1 MRRFP
6 VMPAVVAALVPAL
19 IWAAPA
25 VAGPR
30 VIDLPAGRLGD
41 AVLTLARQ
49 SGSSIVVADPR
60 LWGRPVPAIRG
71 PMTARQALDRLA
83 KATDADVVQ
92 VGSVGWRIVARRPVR
107 PVRQIA
113 RASGTRLTPPPGVAP
128 PIAEPPDIV
137 VTGSK
142 RDVRLRDFAGQ
153 VALLD
158 GVDLA
163 LGGAGG
169 TEAILARL
177 ASVSST
183 HLGAGRNK
191 LFIRG
196 IADSSFTGPT
206 QTTVGQYLGDL
217 RLSYNA
223 PDPDLRLY
231 DIASVE
237 VLEGPQGTLYGA
249 GSLGGIIRTVPNVP
263 DLNAVSASITGG
275 ASATWHGDPGADLG
289 ATLNVPLAGDRVAL
303 RVVGYGVSEGG
314 YIDNP
319 VRGRADVNRT
329 RIGGGR
335 ATLRVDAGNGWTI
348 DLGGVGQWTDGAD
361 SQYADRVAAV
371 SGSGGL
377 TRSSAIVQGFTADY
391 EMGQVVVAG
400 TIGGV
405 KIRSSTGIVAQTLA
419 ERYDATI
426 PAGSSPLFGGDA
438 AVGGPV
444 TGAPGDPRVFVQ
456 RNATRMIANETRV
469 WQPMRGGFGWV
480 VGGSFTHNR
489 TRLSRSLGPVDAP
502 APVTGVTNRI
512 DEATLYGEAS
522 VQLLRGLTLSGG
534 ARATR
539 ASLAGTGEDVAPAR
553 VAAVA
558 LARAQVTADRI
569 ETSVLP
575 SASIIAAVLPK
586 LSLYARYQQGFRPG
600 GLAIE
605 SDFVRRFHNDRVR
618 TLESGLRYGLAGV
631 DRAYLSA
638 SVSHT
643 IWQDIQADFIDATG
657 LPSTANI
664 GDGRIWTFSA
674 NAGWRV
680 LDGLTIDAGL
690 TYNDSRVTE
699 PSEALFVALARMS
712 QVPNIA
718 RYAGRVGADYR
729 RTITGDLD
737 LRVYGWARYVGRS
750 RLGVGPVLG
759 EEQGDYLDTALTMRI
774 GRPALGMT
782 VGVTNL
788 TDSVGNRFAL
798 GTPFQV
804 GSGQITPQRPR
815 TLRIGL
821 DATF

>member
-1 MRRFP
+1 MRGCLVF
-6 VMPAVVAALVPAL
+6 AALAV
-19 IWAAPA
+19 AAPA
-25 VAGPR
+25 QAGQGA
-30 VIDLPAGRLGD
+30 VDLPAGRLGD
-41 AVLTLARQ
+41 AVLALGRQ
-49 SGSSIVVADPR
+49 SGTSIVVGDPA
-60 LWGRPVPAIRG
+60 LWARRVPAVRG
-71 PMTARQALDRLA
+71 RMSAREALDRLA
-83 KATDADVVQ
+83 TAAHADVVAA
-92 VGSVGWRIVARRPVR
+92 GAVGWRLT
-107 PVRQIA
+107 A
-113 RASGTRLTPPPGVAP
+113 RAPRAIPVKRSKVVPITAP
-128 PIAEPPDIV
+128 PAVQGADIV

-206 QTTVGQYLGDL
+206 QTTVGQYFGDL

-249 GSLGGIIRTVPNVP
+249 GSLGGIIRTVPNAP
-263 DLNAVSASITGG
+263 ELGAVSASIAGG
-275 ASATWHGDPGADLG
+275 LSATWHGDPGADLG
-289 ATLNVPLAGDRVAL
+289 ATLNVPLGERVAL

-319 VRGRADVNRT
+319 VLDRRDVNRT

-335 ATLRVDAGNGWTI
+335 AALRLDAGNGWTI
-348 DLGGVGQWTDGAD
+348 DLGGIGQWTKGDD
-361 SQYADRVAAV
+361 SQYADRDAPP
-371 SGSGGL
+371 L
-377 TRSSAIVQGFTADY
+377 TRSSAIVQGFSADY
-391 EMGQVVVAG
+391 AMGQVVVSG
-400 TIGGV
+400 EIGGLKV
-405 KIRSSTGIVAQTLA
+405 KSSTGIVSQTLT
-419 ERYDATI
+419 ERYDATL
-426 PAGSSPLFGGDA
+426 PAADPTLPSSNWPAFGSPLTTAAGS
-438 AVGGPV
+438 
-444 TGAPGDPRVFVQ
+444 PRVFAQ
-456 RNATRMIANETRV
+456 RNATSLIANETRV
-469 WQPMRGGFGWV
+469 WRPMRNGFGWV

-502 APVTGVTNRI
+502 APVTGVTNSI

-522 VQLLRGLTLSGG
+522 VQLVRGLTATAG
-534 ARATR
+534 ARVTR
-539 ASLAGTGEDVAPAR
+539 ASLAGTGEDIAPAR
-553 VAAVA
+553 LETVA
-558 LARAQVTADRI
+558 LARARVTADRI

-575 SASIIAAVLPK
+575 SASLVAAVLPK
-586 LSLYARYQQGFRPG
+586 VSLYGRYQQGFRPG

-605 SDFVRRFHNDRVR
+605 SDFVRRFENDRVR
-618 TLESGLRYGLAGV
+618 TLESGVRYGLAGV
-631 DRAYLSA
+631 DRAYVSA

-674 NAGWRV
+674 AGGWKPV
-680 LDGLTIDAGL
+680 AGLTLDAGF

-699 PSEALFVALARMS
+699 PSAALFVALARMS

-718 RYAGRVGADYR
+718 RYAGRLGAEYR
-729 RTITGDLD
+729 RDVGRDLE

-759 EEQGDYLDTALTMRI
+759 EEQGDYLDTALTARV
-774 GRPALGMT
+774 GRPALGVT
-782 VGVTNL
+782 LGVSYL

-821 DATF
+821 DAAF

>member
-1 MRRFP
+1 MRGCL
-6 VMPAVVAALVPAL
+6 VVAALAV
-19 IWAAPA
+19 AAPA
-25 VAGPR
+25 QAGQGA
-30 VIDLPAGRLGD
+30 VDLPAGRLGD
-41 AVLTLARQ
+41 AVLALGRQ
-49 SGSSIVVADPR
+49 SGTSIVVDDRR
-60 LWGRPVPAIRG
+60 LWAWRVPAVRG
-71 PMTARQALDRLA
+71 RMSAREALDRLA
-83 KATDADVVQ
+83 TAANADVVAA
-92 VGSVGWRIVARRPVR
+92 GAVGWRLTARTPRVVRVKRPKVV
-107 PVRQIA
+107 PIA
-113 RASGTRLTPPPGVAP
+113 AP
-128 PIAEPPDIV
+128 PAVQGADIV

-206 QTTVGQYLGDL
+206 QTTVGQYFGDL

-249 GSLGGIIRTVPNVP
+249 GSLGGIIRTVPNAP
-263 DLNAVSASITGG
+263 ELGAVSASIAGG
-275 ASATWHGDPGADLG
+275 LSATWHGDPGADLG
-289 ATLNVPLAGDRVAL
+289 ATLNVPLGERVAL

-319 VRGRADVNRT
+319 VLDRRDVNRT

-335 ATLRVDAGNGWTI
+335 AALRLDAGNGWTV
-348 DLGGVGQWTDGAD
+348 DLGGIGQWTKGDD
-361 SQYADRVAAV
+361 SQYADRDAPP
-371 SGSGGL
+371 L
-377 TRSSAIVQGFTADY
+377 TRSSAIVQGFSADY
-391 EMGQVVVAG
+391 TMGQVVVSGA
-400 TIGGV
+400 IGGLKV
-405 KIRSSTGIVAQTLA
+405 KSSTGIVSQTLT
-419 ERYDATI
+419 ERYDATLPAADPTLPI
-426 PAGSSPLFGGDA
+426 TNWPAFGSPLTTAAGS
-438 AVGGPV
+438 
-444 TGAPGDPRVFVQ
+444 PRVFAQ
-456 RNATRMIANETRV
+456 RNATDMIANETRV
-469 WQPMRGGFGWV
+469 WRPMRNGFGWV
-480 VGGSFTHNR
+480 IGGSYTHNR
-489 TRLSRSLGPVDAP
+489 TRLSRSLGPVNAP
-502 APVTGVTNRI
+502 APVTGVTNSI
-512 DEATLYGEAS
+512 DEATLYGEGS
-522 VQLLRGLTLSGG
+522 VQLVRGLTATAG
-534 ARATR
+534 ARVTR
-539 ASLAGTGEDVAPAR
+539 ASLAGTGQDIAPAR
-553 VAAVA
+553 LEAVA
-558 LARAQVTADRI
+558 LARARVTADRI

-575 SASIIAAVLPK
+575 SASLIAAVLPK
-586 LSLYARYQQGFRPG
+586 VSLYGRYQQGFRPG

-605 SDFVRRFHNDRVR
+605 SDFVRRFENDRVR
-618 TLESGLRYGLAGV
+618 TLESGMRFGLAGV
-631 DRAYLSA
+631 DRAYLTA

-674 NAGWRV
+674 AGGWKPV
-680 LDGLTIDAGL
+680 TGLTLDAGF

-699 PSEALFVALARMS
+699 PSAALFVALARMS

-718 RYAGRVGADYR
+718 RYAGRLGADYR
-729 RTITGDLD
+729 RDIGRDLE

-759 EEQGDYLDTALTMRI
+759 EEQGDYLDTALTARI
-774 GRPALGMT
+774 GRPSLGVT
-782 VGVTNL
+782 LGVTNL

-815 TLRIGL
+815 TIRIGL
-821 DATF
+821 DAAF

>member
-1 MRRFP
+1 MRGSL
-6 VMPAVVAALVPAL
+6 VVAALAV
-19 IWAAPA
+19 AAPA
-25 VAGPR
+25 QAGQS
-30 VIDLPAGRLGD
+30 VLDLAAGRLGD
-41 AVLTLARQ
+41 AVLALGRQ
-49 SGSSIVVADPR
+49 SGTSIVVGDPG
-60 LWGRPVPAIRG
+60 LWARRVPAVRG
-71 PMTARQALDRLA
+71 RMSAREALERLA
-83 KATDADVVQ
+83 TAANAEVVAA
-92 VGSVGWRIVARRPVR
+92 GPVGWRLVARTPRVAVVRAKRPRVV
-107 PVRQIA
+107 PIA
-113 RASGTRLTPPPGVAP
+113 AP
-128 PIAEPPDIV
+128 PAVQGADIV

-163 LGGAGG
+163 LGGVGG

-206 QTTVGQYLGDL
+206 QTTVGQYFGDL

-249 GSLGGIIRTVPNVP
+249 GSLGGIIRTVPNAP
-263 DLNAVSASITGG
+263 ELGAVSASIAGG
-275 ASATWHGDPGADLG
+275 LSATWHGDPGADLG
-289 ATLNVPLAGDRVAL
+289 ATLNVPLGDRVAL

-319 VRGRADVNRT
+319 VLDRRDVNRT

-335 ATLRVDAGNGWTI
+335 ASLRLDAGNGWSV
-348 DLGGVGQWTDGAD
+348 DLGAIGQWTKGDD
-361 SQYADRVAAV
+361 SQYADRDAPP
-371 SGSGGL
+371 L
-377 TRSSAIVQGFTADY
+377 TRSSAIVQGFSADY
-391 EMGQVVVAG
+391 TMGQVVVSG
-400 TIGGV
+400 TIGGLKV
-405 KIRSSTGIVAQTLA
+405 KSSTGIVRQTLT
-419 ERYDATI
+419 ERYDATL
-426 PAGSSPLFGGDA
+426 PAVDPTLPSTDWLAFGSPLTTAAGS
-438 AVGGPV
+438 
-444 TGAPGDPRVFVQ
+444 PRVFAQ
-456 RNATRMIANETRV
+456 RNATSMIANETRV
-469 WQPMRGGFGWV
+469 WQPMRNGFGWV

-489 TRLSRSLGPVDAP
+489 TKLSRSLGPVDAP
-502 APVTGVTNRI
+502 APVTGVTNSI
-512 DEATLYGEAS
+512 DEATLYGEGS
-522 VQLLRGLTLSGG
+522 VQLLRGLTATAG
-534 ARATR
+534 ARVTR
-539 ASLAGTGEDVAPAR
+539 ASLAGTGQDVAPAR
-553 VAAVA
+553 LETVA
-558 LARAQVTADRI
+558 LARARVTADRI

-575 SASIIAAVLPK
+575 SASLIAAVLPK
-586 LSLYARYQQGFRPG
+586 VALYGRYQQGFRPG

-605 SDFVRRFHNDRVR
+605 SDFVRRFENDRVR
-618 TLESGLRYGLAGV
+618 TLESGVRFGLAGV
-631 DRAYLSA
+631 DRAYLTA

-674 NAGWRV
+674 AGGWKPIA
-680 LDGLTIDAGL
+680 GLTLDAGF

-699 PSEALFVALARMS
+699 PSAALFVALARMS

-718 RYAGRVGADYR
+718 RYAGRLGADYR
-729 RTITGDLD
+729 RDIGRDLE

-759 EEQGDYLDTALTMRI
+759 EEQGDYLDTALTARI
-774 GRPALGMT
+774 GRSTLGVT
-782 VGVTNL
+782 LGVTNL
-788 TDSVGNRFAL
+788 TDSAGNRFAL

-815 TLRIGL
+815 TIRIGL
-821 DATF
+821 DAAF

>member
-1 MRRFP
+1 MRGCLVF
-6 VMPAVVAALVPAL
+6 AALAV
-19 IWAAPA
+19 AAPA
-25 VAGPR
+25 QAGQGA
-30 VIDLPAGRLGD
+30 VDLPAGRLGD
-41 AVLTLARQ
+41 AVLALGRQ
-49 SGSSIVVADPR
+49 SGTSIVVGDPA
-60 LWGRPVPAIRG
+60 LWARRVPAVRG
-71 PMTARQALDRLA
+71 RMSAREALDRLA
-83 KATDADVVQ
+83 TAAHADVVAA
-92 VGSVGWRIVARRPVR
+92 GAVGWRLT
-107 PVRQIA
+107 A
-113 RASGTRLTPPPGVAP
+113 RAPRAIPVKRSKVVPITAP
-128 PIAEPPDIV
+128 PAVQGADIV

-142 RDVRLRDFAGQ
+142 RDVRLRDFAEQ

-206 QTTVGQYLGDL
+206 QTTVGQYFGDL

-249 GSLGGIIRTVPNVP
+249 GSLGGIIRTVPNAP
-263 DLNAVSASITGG
+263 ELGAVSASIAGG
-275 ASATWHGDPGADLG
+275 LSATWHGDPGADLG
-289 ATLNVPLAGDRVAL
+289 ATLNVPLGERVAL

-319 VRGRADVNRT
+319 VLDRRDVNRT

-335 ATLRVDAGNGWTI
+335 AALRLDAGNGWTI
-348 DLGGVGQWTDGAD
+348 DLGGIGQWTKGDD
-361 SQYADRVAAV
+361 SQYADRDAPP
-371 SGSGGL
+371 L
-377 TRSSAIVQGFTADY
+377 TRSSAIVQGFSADY
-391 EMGQVVVAG
+391 AMGQVVVSG
-400 TIGGV
+400 EIGGLKV
-405 KIRSSTGIVAQTLA
+405 KSSTGIVSQTLT
-419 ERYDATI
+419 ERYDATL
-426 PAGSSPLFGGDA
+426 PAADPTLPSSNWPAFGSPLTTAAGS
-438 AVGGPV
+438 
-444 TGAPGDPRVFVQ
+444 PRVFAQ
-456 RNATRMIANETRV
+456 RNATSLIANETRV
-469 WQPMRGGFGWV
+469 WRPMRNGFGWV

-502 APVTGVTNRI
+502 APVTGVTNSI

-522 VQLLRGLTLSGG
+522 VQLVRGLTATAG
-534 ARATR
+534 ARVTR
-539 ASLAGTGEDVAPAR
+539 ASLAGTGEDIAPAR
-553 VAAVA
+553 LETVA
-558 LARAQVTADRI
+558 LARARVTADRI

-575 SASIIAAVLPK
+575 SASLVAAVLPK
-586 LSLYARYQQGFRPG
+586 VSLYGRYQQGFRPG

-605 SDFVRRFHNDRVR
+605 SDFVRRFENDRVR
-618 TLESGLRYGLAGV
+618 TLESGVRYGLAGV
-631 DRAYLSA
+631 DRAYVSA

-674 NAGWRV
+674 AGGWKPV
-680 LDGLTIDAGL
+680 AGLTLDAGF

-699 PSEALFVALARMS
+699 PSAALFVALARMS

-718 RYAGRVGADYR
+718 RYAGRLGAEYR
-729 RTITGDLD
+729 RDVGRDLE

-759 EEQGDYLDTALTMRI
+759 EEQGDYLDTALTARV
-774 GRPALGMT
+774 GRPALGVT
-782 VGVTNL
+782 LGVTNL

-821 DATF
+821 DAAF

>member
-1 MRRFP
+1 MRGCL
-6 VMPAVVAALVPAL
+6 VVAALAV
-19 IWAAPA
+19 AAPA
-25 VAGPR
+25 QAGPLTTR
-30 VIDLPAGRLGD
+30 APAVDLPAGRLGD
-41 AVLTLARQ
+41 AVLALGRQ
-49 SGSSIVVADPR
+49 SGTSIVVSDPG
-60 LWGRPVPAIRG
+60 LWARRVPAVRG
-71 PMTARQALDRLA
+71 RMTARAALDRLA
-83 KATDADVVQ
+83 SAVDADVVAAEP
-92 VGSVGWRIVARRPVR
+92 VGWRLV
-107 PVRQIA
+107 A
-113 RASGTRLTPPPGVAP
+113 RASRVVAVRVKRPKVAP
-128 PIAEPPDIV
+128 VAAPVAEGADIV

-206 QTTVGQYLGDL
+206 QTTVGQYFGDL

-249 GSLGGIIRTVPNVP
+249 GSLGGIIRTVPNAP
-263 DLNAVSASITGG
+263 ELGAVSASIAGG
-275 ASATWHGDPGADLG
+275 LSATWHGDPGADLG
-289 ATLNVPLAGDRVAL
+289 ATLNVPLGERVAL

-319 VRGRADVNRT
+319 VLDRRDVNRT

-335 ATLRVDAGNGWTI
+335 AMLRLDAGSGWTV
-348 DLGGVGQWTDGAD
+348 DLGGIGQWTKGDD
-361 SQYADRVAAV
+361 SQYADRDAPA
-371 SGSGGL
+371 L
-377 TRSSAIVQGFTADY
+377 TRSSAIVQGFSADY
-391 EMGQVVVAG
+391 MMGQVVVSGA
-400 TIGGV
+400 IGGLKV
-405 KIRSSTGIVAQTLA
+405 RSSTGIVRQTLT
-419 ERYDATI
+419 ERYDATL
-426 PAGSSPLFGGDA
+426 PVVDPTLPVTNGPAFGSPLTTAAGS
-438 AVGGPV
+438 
-444 TGAPGDPRVFVQ
+444 PRVFAQ
-456 RNATRMIANETRV
+456 RNATDMIANETRV
-469 WQPMRGGFGWV
+469 WRPMRNGFGWV

-502 APVTGVTNRI
+502 APVTGVTNSI
-512 DEATLYGEAS
+512 DEATLYGEGS
-522 VQLLRGLTLSGG
+522 VQLVRGLTATAG
-534 ARATR
+534 ARVTR
-539 ASLAGTGEDVAPAR
+539 ASLAGTGEDIAPAR
-553 VAAVA
+553 LETVA
-558 LARAQVTADRI
+558 LARARVTADRI

-575 SASIIAAVLPK
+575 SASLIAAVLPK
-586 LSLYARYQQGFRPG
+586 LSLYGRYQQGFRPG

-605 SDFVRRFHNDRVR
+605 SDFVRRFENDRVR
-618 TLESGLRYGLAGV
+618 TLESGVRYGLAGV
-631 DRAYLSA
+631 DSAYLSA

-674 NAGWRV
+674 TGGWKPV
-680 LDGLTIDAGL
+680 AGLTLDAGF

-699 PSEALFVALARMS
+699 PSANLFVALARMS

-718 RYAGRVGADYR
+718 RYAGRLGADYR
-729 RTITGDLD
+729 RDVGRDLE

-759 EEQGDYLDTALTMRI
+759 EEQGDYLDTALTARV
-774 GRPALGMT
+774 GRSSLGVT
-782 VGVTNL
+782 LGVTNL

-815 TLRIGL
+815 TVRIGL
-821 DATF
+821 DAAF

>member
-1 MRRFP
+1 
-6 VMPAVVAALVPAL
+6 VK
-19 IWAAPA
+19 
-25 VAGPR
+25 
-30 VIDLPAGRLGD
+30 
-41 AVLTLARQ
+41 
-49 SGSSIVVADPR
+49 
-60 LWGRPVPAIRG
+60 RP
-71 PMTARQALDRLA
+71 
-83 KATDADVVQ
+83 
-92 VGSVGWRIVARRPVR
+92 IVAPVE
-107 PVRQIA
+107 
-113 RASGTRLTPPPGVAP
+113 GPG
-128 PIAEPPDIV
+128 PDIV

-169 TEAILARL
+169 TEAIIARL

-249 GSLGGIIRTVPNVP
+249 GSLGGIIRTVPNAP
-263 DLNAVSASITGG
+263 EIGAVSASIASGV
-275 ASATWHGDPGADLG
+275 SATWHGDPGADLG
-289 ATLNVPLAGDRVAL
+289 ATLNVPLGDRVAL

-319 VRGRADVNRT
+319 VRDRRDVNRT

-335 ATLRVDAGNGWTI
+335 ATLRLDAGNGWTV
-348 DLGGVGQWTDGAD
+348 DLGGVGQWTKGDD
-361 SQYADRVAAV
+361 SQYADRDLPPLIRA
-371 SGSGGL
+371 
-377 TRSSAIVQGFTADY
+377 SAIVQGFLADY
-391 EMGQVVVAG
+391 TMGQVVVSGA
-400 TIGGV
+400 IGGL
-405 KIRSSTGIVAQTLA
+405 KLRSSTGIVGQTLA
-419 ERYDATI
+419 ERYDATVATVSGTM
-426 PAGSSPLFGGDA
+426 PDANGVVSGGVT
-438 AVGGPV
+438 AVLG
-444 TGAPGDPRVFVQ
+444 TPRVFAQ
-456 RNATRMIANETRV
+456 RNATTMIANETRL
-469 WQPMRGGFGWV
+469 WRPMRDGFGWV

-502 APVTGVTNRI
+502 APVTGVINSI
-512 DEATLYGEAS
+512 DEATLYGEGS
-522 VQLLRGLTLSGG
+522 VEVLSGLTATAG
-534 ARATR
+534 ARVTR

-553 VAAVA
+553 LETVA
-558 LARAQVTADRI
+558 LARARVTADRI

-575 SASIIAAVLPK
+575 SASLIAAVLPR
-586 LSLYARYQQGFRPG
+586 LSLYGRYQQGFRPG

-605 SDFVRRFHNDRVR
+605 SDFVRRFDNDRVR
-618 TLESGLRYGLAGV
+618 TLESGVRFGLAGV
-631 DRAYLSA
+631 DRAYLTA

-643 IWQDIQADFIDATG
+643 IWQDIQADFIDASG

-674 NAGWRV
+674 AGGWKP
-680 LDGLTIDAGL
+680 LAGLTLDAGF

-699 PSEALFVALARMS
+699 PNTALYMALARMS

-718 RYAGRVGADYR
+718 RYAGRLGADYR
-729 RTITGDLD
+729 RDLAGDLE

-759 EEQGDYLDTALTMRI
+759 EEQGDYLDTALTARV
-774 GRPALGMT
+774 GRPSLGVT
-782 VGVTNL
+782 LGVTNL

-798 GTPFQV
+798 GTPFQI

-815 TLRIGL
+815 TIRIGL
-821 DATF
+821 DAAF

>member
-1 MRRFP
+1 MRGCL
-6 VMPAVVAALVPAL
+6 VVAALAV
-19 IWAAPA
+19 AAPA
-25 VAGPR
+25 QAGQGG
-30 VIDLPAGRLGD
+30 VDLPAGRLGD
-41 AVLTLARQ
+41 AVLTLGRQ
-49 SGSSIVVADPR
+49 SGTSIVVGDPA
-60 LWGRPVPAIRG
+60 LWARRVPAVRG
-71 PMTARQALDRLA
+71 RMSAREALDRLA
-83 KATDADVVQ
+83 SAVNADVVAA
-92 VGSVGWRIVARRPVR
+92 GPVGWRLVTRAPRVVSVRAKRPKVIPVAAPV
-107 PVRQIA
+107 
-113 RASGTRLTPPPGVAP
+113 
-128 PIAEPPDIV
+128 AEGADII

-169 TEAILARL
+169 TEAMLARL

-206 QTTVGQYLGDL
+206 QTTVGQYFGDL

-249 GSLGGIIRTVPNVP
+249 GSLGGIIRTVPNAP
-263 DLNAVSASITGG
+263 ELGAVSASIAGG
-275 ASATWHGDPGADLG
+275 LSATWHGDPGADLG
-289 ATLNVPLAGDRVAL
+289 ATLNVPLGERAAL

-319 VRGRADVNRT
+319 VLDRRDVNRT

-335 ATLRVDAGNGWTI
+335 AMLRLDAGNGWTV
-348 DLGGVGQWTDGAD
+348 DLGGIGQWTKGDD
-361 SQYADRVAAV
+361 SQYADRDAPA
-371 SGSGGL
+371 L
-377 TRSSAIVQGFTADY
+377 TRSSAIVQGFSADY
-391 EMGQVVVAG
+391 AMGQVVVSGA
-400 TIGGV
+400 IGGLKV
-405 KIRSSTGIVAQTLA
+405 RSSTGIVRQTLT
-419 ERYDATI
+419 ERYDATL
-426 PAGSSPLFGGDA
+426 PVVDPTLPVTNGPAFGSPLTTAAGS
-438 AVGGPV
+438 
-444 TGAPGDPRVFVQ
+444 PRVFAQ
-456 RNATRMIANETRV
+456 RNATDMIANETRV
-469 WQPMRGGFGWV
+469 WRPMRNGFGWV

-502 APVTGVTNRI
+502 APVTGVTNSI
-512 DEATLYGEAS
+512 DEATLYGEGS
-522 VQLLRGLTLSGG
+522 MQLVRGLTATAG
-534 ARATR
+534 ARVTR
-539 ASLAGTGEDVAPAR
+539 ASLAGTGEDIAPAR
-553 VAAVA
+553 LETVA
-558 LARAQVTADRI
+558 LARARVTADRI

-575 SASIIAAVLPK
+575 SASLIAAVLPK
-586 LSLYARYQQGFRPG
+586 LSLYGRYQQGFRPG

-605 SDFVRRFHNDRVR
+605 SDFVRRFENDRVR
-618 TLESGLRYGLAGV
+618 TLESGVRYGLAGV
-631 DRAYLSA
+631 DSAYLSA

-674 NAGWRV
+674 TGGWKPV
-680 LDGLTIDAGL
+680 AGLTLDAGF

-699 PSEALFVALARMS
+699 PSANLFVALARMS

-718 RYAGRVGADYR
+718 RYAGRLGADYR
-729 RTITGDLD
+729 HDVGRDLE

-759 EEQGDYLDTALTMRI
+759 EEQGDYLDTALTARV
-774 GRPALGMT
+774 GRSSLGLT
-782 VGVTNL
+782 LGITNL

-815 TLRIGL
+815 TVRIGL
-821 DATF
+821 DAAF

>member
-1 MRRFP
+1 MRGCL
-6 VMPAVVAALVPAL
+6 VVAALFVATPAL
-19 IWAAPA
+19 AGPLTTRAPA
-25 VAGPR
+25 V
-30 VIDLPAGRLGD
+30 DLPAGRLGD
-41 AVLTLARQ
+41 AVLALGRQ
-49 SGSSIVVADPR
+49 SGTSIVIGDSG
-60 LWGRPVPAIRG
+60 LWARRVPAVRG
-71 PMTARQALDRLA
+71 RMTARAALERLA
-83 KATDADVVQ
+83 VATNADVVAA
-92 VGSVGWRIVARRPVR
+92 GAVGWRLVP
-107 PVRQIA
+107 
-113 RASGTRLTPPPGVAP
+113 RAAPPPRVVRVKRPKVVPVASP
-128 PIAEPPDIV
+128 ATEGADII

-142 RDVRLRDFAGQ
+142 RGVRLRDFAGQ

-206 QTTVGQYLGDL
+206 QTTVGQYFGDL

-249 GSLGGIIRTVPNVP
+249 GSLGGIIRTVPNAP
-263 DLNAVSASITGG
+263 ELGAVSASIAGG
-275 ASATWHGDPGADLG
+275 VAATWHGDPGADLG
-289 ATLNVPLAGDRVAL
+289 ATLNVPLGDRTAL
-303 RVVGYGVSEGG
+303 RIVGYGVSEGG

-319 VRGRADVNRT
+319 VRDTRDVNRT

-335 ATLRVDAGNGWTI
+335 ATLRLDAGQGWTI
-348 DLGGVGQWTDGAD
+348 DLGGIGQWTKGDD
-361 SQYADRVAAV
+361 SQYADRDAPA
-371 SGSGGL
+371 L
-377 TRSSAIVQGFTADY
+377 IRSSAIVQGFSADY
-391 EMGQVVVAG
+391 TMGQVVVSGA
-400 TIGGV
+400 IGGLKV
-405 KIRSSTGIVAQTLA
+405 KSSTGIVGQTLA
-419 ERYDATI
+419 ERYDATL
-426 PAGSSPLFGGDA
+426 PEGEA
-438 AVGGPV
+438 
-444 TGAPGDPRVFVQ
+444 RVFAQ
-456 RNATRMIANETRV
+456 RNATTLIANETRL
-469 WQPMRGGFGWV
+469 WRPMQDGFGWV

-512 DEATLYGEAS
+512 DEATLYGEGS
-522 VQLLRGLTLSGG
+522 LQLMPGLTATAG
-534 ARATR
+534 ARVTR
-539 ASLAGTGEDVAPAR
+539 ASLAGTGEDIAPAR
-553 VAAVA
+553 LEAVA
-558 LARAQVTADRI
+558 LARARVTADRI
-569 ETSVLP
+569 ETSLLP
-575 SASIIAAVLPK
+575 SASVIAAVMPK
-586 LSLYARYQQGFRPG
+586 VSLYGRYQQGFRPG

-605 SDFVRRFHNDRVR
+605 SDFVRRFENDRVR
-618 TLESGLRYGLAGV
+618 TLESGVRYGLAGL
-631 DRAYLSA
+631 DSAYLSA

-674 NAGWRV
+674 AGGWKPV
-680 LDGLTIDAGL
+680 AGLTLDAGF

-699 PSEALFVALARMS
+699 PSAALFVALARMS

-718 RYAGRVGADYR
+718 RYAGRLGADYR
-729 RTITGDLD
+729 RDIGRDLD

-759 EEQGDYLDTALTMRI
+759 EEQGDYLDTALTARV
-774 GRPALGMT
+774 GRASLGVT
-782 VGVTNL
+782 LGVTNL

-815 TLRIGL
+815 TVRIGL

>member
-1 MRRFP
+1 MRGCLVF
-6 VMPAVVAALVPAL
+6 AALAV
-19 IWAAPA
+19 AAPA
-25 VAGPR
+25 QAGQGA
-30 VIDLPAGRLGD
+30 VDLPAGRLGD
-41 AVLTLARQ
+41 AVLALGRQ
-49 SGSSIVVADPR
+49 SGTSIVVGDPA
-60 LWGRPVPAIRG
+60 LWARRVPAVRG
-71 PMTARQALDRLA
+71 RMSAREALDRLA
-83 KATDADVVQ
+83 TAAHADVVAA
-92 VGSVGWRIVARRPVR
+92 GAVGWRLT
-107 PVRQIA
+107 A
-113 RASGTRLTPPPGVAP
+113 RAPRAIPVKRSKVVPITAP
-128 PIAEPPDIV
+128 PAVQGADIV

-206 QTTVGQYLGDL
+206 QTTVGQYFGDL

-223 PDPDLRLY
+223 PDPDLRRYAL
-231 DIASVE
+231 ASVE

-249 GSLGGIIRTVPNVP
+249 GSLGGIIRTVPNAP
-263 DLNAVSASITGG
+263 ELGAVSASIAGG
-275 ASATWHGDPGADLG
+275 LSATWHGDPGADLG
-289 ATLNVPLAGDRVAL
+289 ATLNVPLGERVAL

-319 VRGRADVNRT
+319 VLDRRDVNRT

-335 ATLRVDAGNGWTI
+335 AALRLDAGNGWTI
-348 DLGGVGQWTDGAD
+348 DLGGIGQWTKGDD
-361 SQYADRVAAV
+361 SQYADRDAPP
-371 SGSGGL
+371 L
-377 TRSSAIVQGFTADY
+377 TRSSAIVQGFSADY
-391 EMGQVVVAG
+391 AMGQVVVSG
-400 TIGGV
+400 EIGGLKV
-405 KIRSSTGIVAQTLA
+405 KSSTGIVSQTLT
-419 ERYDATI
+419 ERYDATL
-426 PAGSSPLFGGDA
+426 PAADPTLPSSNWPAFGSPLTTAAGS
-438 AVGGPV
+438 
-444 TGAPGDPRVFVQ
+444 PRVFAQ
-456 RNATRMIANETRV
+456 RNATSLIANETRV
-469 WQPMRGGFGWV
+469 WRPMRNGFGWV

-502 APVTGVTNRI
+502 APVTGVTNSI

-522 VQLLRGLTLSGG
+522 VQLVRGLTATAG
-534 ARATR
+534 ARVTR
-539 ASLAGTGEDVAPAR
+539 ASLAGTGEDIAPAR
-553 VAAVA
+553 LETVA
-558 LARAQVTADRI
+558 LARARVTADRI

-575 SASIIAAVLPK
+575 SASLVAAVLPK
-586 LSLYARYQQGFRPG
+586 VSLYGRYQQGFRPG

-605 SDFVRRFHNDRVR
+605 SDFVRRFENDRVR
-618 TLESGLRYGLAGV
+618 TLESGVRYGLAGV
-631 DRAYLSA
+631 DRAYVSA

-674 NAGWRV
+674 AGGWKPV
-680 LDGLTIDAGL
+680 AGLTLDAGF

-699 PSEALFVALARMS
+699 PSAALFVALARMS

-718 RYAGRVGADYR
+718 RYAGRLGAEYR
-729 RTITGDLD
+729 RDVGRDLE

-759 EEQGDYLDTALTMRI
+759 EEQGDYLDTALTARV
-774 GRPALGMT
+774 GRPALGVT
-782 VGVTNL
+782 LGVTNL

-821 DATF
+821 DAAF

>member
-1 MRRFP
+1 MRGCL
-6 VMPAVVAALVPAL
+6 VVAALVVATPAL
-19 IWAAPA
+19 
-25 VAGPR
+25 AGPLTTR
-30 VIDLPAGRLGD
+30 APVVDLPAGRLGD
-41 AVLTLARQ
+41 AVLALGRQ
-49 SGSSIVVADPR
+49 SGTSIVIGDPG
-60 LWGRPVPAIRG
+60 LWARRVPAVRG
-71 PMTARQALDRLA
+71 RMSARAALDRLA
-83 KATDADVVQ
+83 SAAHADVVAA
-92 VGSVGWRIVARRPVR
+92 GPIGWRLVARAPRVASVRVRRPKVV
-107 PVRQIA
+107 PV
-113 RASGTRLTPPPGVAP
+113 VAP
-128 PIAEPPDIV
+128 VAEGADIV

-169 TEAILARL
+169 TDAILARL

-206 QTTVGQYLGDL
+206 QTTVGQYFGDL

-249 GSLGGIIRTVPNVP
+249 GSLGGIIRTVPNAP
-263 DLNAVSASITGG
+263 ELGAVSASIAGG
-275 ASATWHGDPGADLG
+275 LSATWHGDPGADLG
-289 ATLNVPLAGDRVAL
+289 ATLNMPLGERVAL

-319 VRGRADVNRT
+319 VRDRRDVNRT

-335 ATLRVDAGNGWTI
+335 AMLRLDAGNGWMV
-348 DLGGVGQWTDGAD
+348 DLGGIGQWTKGDD
-361 SQYADRVAAV
+361 SQYADRDAPA
-371 SGSGGL
+371 L
-377 TRSSAIVQGFTADY
+377 IRSSAIVQGFSADY
-391 EMGQVVVAG
+391 TMGQAVVSGA
-400 TIGGV
+400 IGGLKV
-405 KIRSSTGIVAQTLA
+405 KSSTGIVGQALT
-419 ERYDATI
+419 ERYDATL
-426 PAGSSPLFGGDA
+426 PEGEA
-438 AVGGPV
+438 
-444 TGAPGDPRVFVQ
+444 RVFTQ
-456 RNATRMIANETRV
+456 RNATSMIANETRL
-469 WQPMRGGFGWV
+469 WRPMRNGFGWV

-512 DEATLYGEAS
+512 DEATLYGEGS
-522 VQLLRGLTLSGG
+522 LELMPGLTATAG
-534 ARATR
+534 ARVTR

-553 VAAVA
+553 LETVA
-558 LARAQVTADRI
+558 LARARVTADRI
-569 ETSVLP
+569 ETSLLP
-575 SASIIAAVLPK
+575 SASLIAAVLPK
-586 LSLYARYQQGFRPG
+586 VSLYGRYQQGFRPG

-605 SDFVRRFHNDRVR
+605 SDFVRRFENDRVR
-618 TLESGLRYGLAGV
+618 TLESGVRYGLAGV
-631 DRAYLSA
+631 DSAYLSA

-674 NAGWRV
+674 AGGWKPV
-680 LDGLTIDAGL
+680 VGLTLDAGF

-699 PSEALFVALARMS
+699 PSAALFVALARMS

-718 RYAGRVGADYR
+718 RYAGRLGADYR
-729 RTITGDLD
+729 RDIGRDLE

-759 EEQGDYLDTALTMRI
+759 EEQGDYLDTALTVRV
-774 GRPALGMT
+774 GRPSLGVT
-782 VGVTNL
+782 LGVTNL

-821 DATF
+821 DAAF

>member
-1 MRRFP
+1 MTIRTGLIIAAFA
-6 VMPAVVAALVPAL
+6 VAAPAAAFVVAAPA
-19 IWAAPA
+19 AAGQEA
-25 VAGPR
+25 V
-30 VIDLPAGRLGD
+30 DLPAGRLGD
-41 AVLTLARQ
+41 AVLALGRQ
-49 SGSSIVVADPR
+49 SGTGIVVSDPA
-60 LWGRPVPAIRG
+60 LWARYVPAVRG
-71 PMTARQALDRLA
+71 RMTARQALDRLA
-83 KATDADVVQ
+83 VAANADVVAA
-92 VGSVGWRIVARRPVR
+92 GSVGWRLVPRKPVRLVARVRRPAVV
-107 PVRQIA
+107 PVQA
-113 RASGTRLTPPPGVAP
+113 VVEGTDV
-128 PIAEPPDIV
+128 V

-206 QTTVGQYLGDL
+206 QTTVGQYFGDL

-249 GSLGGIIRTVPNVP
+249 GSLGGIIRTVPNAP
-263 DLNAVSASITGG
+263 ELGATSASIAGG
-275 ASATWHGDPGADLG
+275 LAATWHGDPGADLG
-289 ATLNVPLAGDRVAL
+289 ATLNVPLGERTAL
-303 RVVGYGVSEGG
+303 RVVGYAVREGG

-319 VRGRADVNRT
+319 VLDRRDVNRT

-335 ATLRVDAGNGWTI
+335 ATVRLEAGNGWTV
-348 DLGGVGQWTDGAD
+348 DLGGIGQWTRGDD
-361 SQYADRVAAV
+361 SQYADRDAAP
-371 SGSGGL
+371 L
-377 TRSSAIVQGFTADY
+377 TRSSAIVQGFSADY
-391 EMGQVVVAG
+391 TMAQVVVSGA
-400 TIGGV
+400 IGGL
-405 KIRSSTGIVAQTLA
+405 KFKSSTGIVGQTLT

-426 PAGSSPLFGGDA
+426 PSGTTTVFGPGTVADSGTVVGSGA
-438 AVGGPV
+438 AISADGE
-444 TGAPGDPRVFVQ
+444 PRVFAQ
-456 RNATRMIANETRV
+456 RNATVLIANETRL
-469 WQPMRGGFGWV
+469 WRPMRHGFGWV
-480 VGGSFTHNR
+480 VGASFTHNR

-512 DEATLYGEAS
+512 DEATLYGEGS
-522 VQLLRGLTLSGG
+522 LQLLRGLTVTAG
-534 ARATR
+534 ARVTR

-553 VAAVA
+553 LVTVA
-558 LARAQVTADRI
+558 LARARLTADRH
-569 ETSVLP
+569 ETSLLP
-575 SASIIAAVLPK
+575 SASVIAAVLPK
-586 LSLYARYQQGFRPG
+586 LSLYGRYQQGFRPG

-605 SDFVRRFHNDRVR
+605 SDFVRRFDNDRVR
-618 TLESGLRYGLAGV
+618 TLESGVRYGLAGV
-631 DRAYLSA
+631 DTAYLTA

-643 IWQDIQADFIDATG
+643 LWQDIQADFIDATG

-674 NAGWRV
+674 TGGWKPV
-680 LDGLTIDAGL
+680 AGLTLDAGF

-699 PSEALFVALARMS
+699 PSAALYVALLRMS

-718 RYAGRVGADYR
+718 RYAARLGADYR
-729 RTITGDLD
+729 HAVGPDLE
-737 LRVYGWARYVGRS
+737 LRLYGWARYVGRS

-759 EEQGDYLDTALTMRI
+759 EEQGDYLDTALTARI
-774 GRPALGMT
+774 GRPSLGLTLGM
-782 VGVTNL
+782 TNL
-788 TDSVGNRFAL
+788 TDGVGNRFAL

-815 TLRIGL
+815 TIRIGL
-821 DATF
+821 DAAF

>member
-1 MRRFP
+1 MRGCL
-6 VMPAVVAALVPAL
+6 VVAALAV
-19 IWAAPA
+19 AAPA
-25 VAGPR
+25 QAGQGA
-30 VIDLPAGRLGD
+30 VDLPAGRLGD
-41 AVLTLARQ
+41 AVLALGRQ
-49 SGSSIVVADPR
+49 SGTSIVVGDPG
-60 LWGRPVPAIRG
+60 LWARRVPAVRG
-71 PMTARQALDRLA
+71 RMSAREALDRLA
-83 KATDADVVQ
+83 TAANADVVAA
-92 VGSVGWRIVARRPVR
+92 GAVGWRLT
-107 PVRQIA
+107 A
-113 RASGTRLTPPPGVAP
+113 RAPRVIPVKRPKVV
-128 PIAEPPDIV
+128 PIAVPPAVQGADIV

-158 GVDLA
+158 GFDLA

-206 QTTVGQYLGDL
+206 QTTVGQYFGDL

-249 GSLGGIIRTVPNVP
+249 GSLGGIIRTVPNAP
-263 DLNAVSASITGG
+263 ELGAVSASIAGG
-275 ASATWHGDPGADLG
+275 LSATWHGDPGADLG
-289 ATLNVPLAGDRVAL
+289 ATLNVPLGERVAL

-319 VRGRADVNRT
+319 VLDRRDVNRT

-335 ATLRVDAGNGWTI
+335 GALRLDAGNGWTV
-348 DLGGVGQWTDGAD
+348 DLGGIGQWTKGDD
-361 SQYADRVAAV
+361 SQYADRDAPP
-371 SGSGGL
+371 L
-377 TRSSAIVQGFTADY
+377 TRSSAIVQGFSADY
-391 EMGQVVVAG
+391 TMGQVVVSG
-400 TIGGV
+400 TIGGLKV
-405 KIRSSTGIVAQTLA
+405 KSSTAIVSQTLT
-419 ERYDATI
+419 ERYDATL
-426 PAGSSPLFGGDA
+426 PAADPALPSSNWPAFSSPLIA
-438 AVGGPV
+438 AAGS
-444 TGAPGDPRVFVQ
+444 PRVFAQ
-456 RNATRMIANETRV
+456 RNATDMIANETRV
-469 WQPMRGGFGWV
+469 WRPMLNGFGWV
-480 VGGSFTHNR
+480 VGGSYTHNR
-489 TRLSRSLGPVDAP
+489 TRLSRSLGPVEAP
-502 APVTGVTNRI
+502 APVTGVTNSI
-512 DEATLYGEAS
+512 DEATLYGEGS
-522 VQLLRGLTLSGG
+522 VQLVRGLTATAG
-534 ARATR
+534 ARVTR
-539 ASLAGTGEDVAPAR
+539 ASLAGTGEDIAPAR
-553 VAAVA
+553 LETVA
-558 LARAQVTADRI
+558 LARARVTADRI

-575 SASIIAAVLPK
+575 SASLIAAVLPK
-586 LSLYARYQQGFRPG
+586 VSLYGRYQQGFRPG

-605 SDFVRRFHNDRVR
+605 SDFVRRFENDRVR
-618 TLESGLRYGLAGV
+618 TLETGMRFGLAGV
-631 DRAYLSA
+631 DRAYLTA

-674 NAGWRV
+674 AGGWKPV
-680 LDGLTIDAGL
+680 AGLTLDAGF

-699 PSEALFVALARMS
+699 PSAALLVALARMS

-718 RYAGRVGADYR
+718 RYAGRLGADYR
-729 RTITGDLD
+729 RDIGRDLE

-759 EEQGDYLDTALTMRI
+759 EEQGDYLDTALTARI
-774 GRPALGMT
+774 GRPSLGVTIGM
-782 VGVTNL
+782 TNL

-815 TLRIGL
+815 TIRIGL
-821 DATF
+821 DAAF

>member
-1 MRRFP
+1 MHGCL
-6 VMPAVVAALVPAL
+6 VVAALAV
-19 IWAAPA
+19 AAPA
-25 VAGPR
+25 QAGQGA
-30 VIDLPAGRLGD
+30 VDLPAGRLGD
-41 AVLTLARQ
+41 AVLALGRQ
-49 SGSSIVVADPR
+49 SGTSIVIGDPG
-60 LWGRPVPAIRG
+60 LWARRVPAVRG
-71 PMTARQALDRLA
+71 RMSARAALDRLA
-83 KATDADVVQ
+83 SAVDADVVAA
-92 VGSVGWRIVARRPVR
+92 GAVGWRLVARAPRVVAVRVNRPRVVPAAA
-107 PVRQIA
+107 PV
-113 RASGTRLTPPPGVAP
+113 
-128 PIAEPPDIV
+128 AEGADIV

-206 QTTVGQYLGDL
+206 QTTVGQYFGDL

-249 GSLGGIIRTVPNVP
+249 GSLGGIIRTVPNTP
-263 DLNAVSASITGG
+263 ELGAVSASIAGG
-275 ASATWHGDPGADLG
+275 LSATWHGDPGADLG
-289 ATLNVPLAGDRVAL
+289 ATLNVPLGERVAL

-319 VRGRADVNRT
+319 VLDRRDVNRT

-335 ATLRVDAGNGWTI
+335 AMLRLDAGNGWTV
-348 DLGGVGQWTDGAD
+348 DLGGIGQWTKGDD
-361 SQYADRVAAV
+361 SQYADRDAPP
-371 SGSGGL
+371 L
-377 TRSSAIVQGFTADY
+377 TRSSAIVQGFSADY
-391 EMGQVVVAG
+391 TMGQVVVSGA
-400 TIGGV
+400 IGGLKV
-405 KIRSSTGIVAQTLA
+405 KSSTGIVGQTLT
-419 ERYDATI
+419 ERYDATL
-426 PAGSSPLFGGDA
+426 PEGEA
-438 AVGGPV
+438 
-444 TGAPGDPRVFVQ
+444 RVFAQ
-456 RNATRMIANETRV
+456 RNATSMIANETRV
-469 WQPMRGGFGWV
+469 WRPMRNGFGWV

-502 APVTGVTNRI
+502 APVTGVTNSI
-512 DEATLYGEAS
+512 DEATLYGEGS
-522 VQLLRGLTLSGG
+522 VQLVRGLIATAG
-534 ARATR
+534 ARVTR

-553 VAAVA
+553 LETVA
-558 LARAQVTADRI
+558 LARARVTADRI

-575 SASIIAAVLPK
+575 SASLIAAVLPK
-586 LSLYARYQQGFRPG
+586 VSLYGRYQQGFRPG

-605 SDFVRRFHNDRVR
+605 SDFVRRFENDRVR
-618 TLESGLRYGLAGV
+618 TLESGVRYGLAGI
-631 DRAYLSA
+631 DSAYLSA

-674 NAGWRV
+674 AGGWKPV
-680 LDGLTIDAGL
+680 AGLTLDAGF

-699 PSEALFVALARMS
+699 PSPALFVALARMS

-718 RYAGRVGADYR
+718 RYAGRLGADYR
-729 RTITGDLD
+729 RDVGRDLE
-737 LRVYGWARYVGRS
+737 LRIYGWARYVGRS

-759 EEQGDYLDTALTMRI
+759 EEQGDYLDTALTARV
-774 GRPALGMT
+774 GRPSLGVT
-782 VGVTNL
+782 LGVTNL

-815 TLRIGL
+815 TIRIGL
-821 DATF
+821 DAAF

>member
-1 MRRFP
+1 MRGCL
-6 VMPAVVAALVPAL
+6 VVAALAV
-19 IWAAPA
+19 AAPA
-25 VAGPR
+25 QAGQGA
-30 VIDLPAGRLGD
+30 VDLPAGRLGD
-41 AVLTLARQ
+41 AVLALGRQ
-49 SGSSIVVADPR
+49 SGTSIVVGDPG
-60 LWGRPVPAIRG
+60 LWARRVPAVRG
-71 PMTARQALDRLA
+71 RMSAREALDRLA
-83 KATDADVVQ
+83 TAANADVVA
-92 VGSVGWRIVARRPVR
+92 VGAVGWRLT
-107 PVRQIA
+107 A
-113 RASGTRLTPPPGVAP
+113 RAPRVIPVKRPKVVPIAAP
-128 PIAEPPDIV
+128 PAVQGADIV

-206 QTTVGQYLGDL
+206 QTTVGQYFGDL

-223 PDPDLRLY
+223 PDPDLRMY

-249 GSLGGIIRTVPNVP
+249 GSLGGIIRTVPNAP
-263 DLNAVSASITGG
+263 EMGAVSASIAGG
-275 ASATWHGDPGADLG
+275 LSATWHGDPGADLG
-289 ATLNVPLAGDRVAL
+289 ATLNVPLSERVAL

-319 VRGRADVNRT
+319 VLGARDVNRT

-335 ATLRVDAGNGWTI
+335 AMLRLDAGNGWTV
-348 DLGGVGQWTDGAD
+348 DLGGIGQWTKGDD
-361 SQYADRVAAV
+361 SQYADRDAAP
-371 SGSGGL
+371 L
-377 TRSSAIVQGFTADY
+377 TRSSAIVQGFSADY
-391 EMGQVVVAG
+391 MMGQVVVSGA
-400 TIGGV
+400 IGGLKV
-405 KIRSSTGIVAQTLA
+405 RSSTGIIGQTLT
-419 ERYDATI
+419 ERYDATL
-426 PAGSSPLFGGDA
+426 PTGDA
-438 AVGGPV
+438 TLPGADSPASSGPMP
-444 TGAPGDPRVFVQ
+444 TLAGRPRVFAQ
-456 RNATRMIANETRV
+456 RNATMLIANETRV
-469 WQPMRGGFGWV
+469 WRPMRNGFGWV

-502 APVTGVTNRI
+502 TPVTGVTNSI
-512 DEATLYGEAS
+512 DEATLYGEGS
-522 VQLLRGLTLSGG
+522 VQLVRGLTATAG
-534 ARATR
+534 ARVTR

-553 VAAVA
+553 LEAVA
-558 LARAQVTADRI
+558 LARARVTADRI

-575 SASIIAAVLPK
+575 SASLIATVLPK
-586 LSLYARYQQGFRPG
+586 VSLYGRYQQGFRPG

-605 SDFVRRFHNDRVR
+605 SDFVRRFENDRVR
-618 TLESGLRYGLAGV
+618 TLESGVRVGLAGV
-631 DRAYLSA
+631 DRAYLTA

-664 GDGRIWTFSA
+664 GDGRIWTFGA
-674 NAGWRV
+674 TGGWKPV
-680 LDGLTIDAGL
+680 AGLTLDAGF

-699 PSEALFVALARMS
+699 PSAALFVALARMS

-718 RYAGRVGADYR
+718 RYAGRLGADYR
-729 RTITGDLD
+729 RDVGRDLE

-759 EEQGDYLDTALTMRI
+759 EEQGDYLDTALTARV
-774 GRPALGMT
+774 GRPALGVT
-782 VGVTNL
+782 LGVTNL

-815 TLRIGL
+815 TVRIGL
-821 DATF
+821 DAAF

>member
-1 MRRFP
+1 MRGGL
-6 VMPAVVAALVPAL
+6 VVAALAV
-19 IWAAPA
+19 AAPA
-25 VAGPR
+25 QAGQGA
-30 VIDLPAGRLGD
+30 VDLPAGRLGD
-41 AVLTLARQ
+41 AVLALGRQ
-49 SGSSIVVADPR
+49 SGTSIVVGDPT
-60 LWGRPVPAIRG
+60 LWARRVPAVRG
-71 PMTARQALDRLA
+71 RMSAREALDRLA
-83 KATDADVVQ
+83 TAANADVVAA
-92 VGSVGWRIVARRPVR
+92 GAIGWRLTARTPRVVRVNRPKV
-107 PVRQIA
+107 V
-113 RASGTRLTPPPGVAP
+113 
-128 PIAEPPDIV
+128 PIAAPSAVQGTDIV

-206 QTTVGQYLGDL
+206 QTTVGQYFGDL

-249 GSLGGIIRTVPNVP
+249 GSLGGIIRTVPNAP
-263 DLNAVSASITGG
+263 ELGAVSASIAGG
-275 ASATWHGDPGADLG
+275 LSATWHGDPGADLG
-289 ATLNVPLAGDRVAL
+289 ATLNVPLGERVAL

-319 VRGRADVNRT
+319 VLDRRDVNRT

-335 ATLRVDAGNGWTI
+335 AALRLDAGNGWTV
-348 DLGGVGQWTDGAD
+348 DLGGIGQWTKGDD
-361 SQYADRVAAV
+361 SQYADRDAPLLDR
-371 SGSGGL
+371 GQL
-377 TRSSAIVQGFTADY
+377 TRSSAIVQGFSADY
-391 EMGQVVVAG
+391 TMGQVVVSGA
-400 TIGGV
+400 IGGLKV
-405 KIRSSTGIVAQTLA
+405 KSSTGIVSQTLT
-419 ERYDATI
+419 ERYDATLPAVDPTLPI
-426 PAGSSPLFGGDA
+426 TNWPAFGSPSTAAAGS
-438 AVGGPV
+438 
-444 TGAPGDPRVFVQ
+444 PRVFAQ
-456 RNATRMIANETRV
+456 RNATDMIANETRV
-469 WQPMRGGFGWV
+469 WRPMRNGFGWV

-502 APVTGVTNRI
+502 APVTGVTNSI
-512 DEATLYGEAS
+512 DEATLYGEGS
-522 VQLLRGLTLSGG
+522 VQLVRGLTATAG
-534 ARATR
+534 ARVTR
-539 ASLAGTGEDVAPAR
+539 ASLAGTGEDIAPAR
-553 VAAVA
+553 LETVA
-558 LARAQVTADRI
+558 LARARVTADRI

-575 SASIIAAVLPK
+575 SASLIAAVLPNV
-586 LSLYARYQQGFRPG
+586 SLYGRYQQGFRPG

-605 SDFVRRFHNDRVR
+605 SDFVRRFENDRVR
-618 TLESGLRYGLAGV
+618 TLESGFRFGLAGV
-631 DRAYLSA
+631 DRAYLTA

-674 NAGWRV
+674 AGGWKPV
-680 LDGLTIDAGL
+680 AGLTLDAGF

-699 PSEALFVALARMS
+699 PSAALFVALARMS

-718 RYAGRVGADYR
+718 RYAGRLGADYR
-729 RTITGDLD
+729 RDVGRDLE

-759 EEQGDYLDTALTMRI
+759 EEQGDYLDTALTARI
-774 GRPALGMT
+774 GRASLGVT
-782 VGVTNL
+782 LGVTNL

-821 DATF
+821 DAAF

>member
-1 MRRFP
+1 MRGCL
-6 VMPAVVAALVPAL
+6 VVAALAV
-19 IWAAPA
+19 AAPA
-25 VAGPR
+25 QAGQGA
-30 VIDLPAGRLGD
+30 VDLPAGRLGD
-41 AVLTLARQ
+41 AVLALGRQ
-49 SGSSIVVADPR
+49 LGTSIVVGDPG
-60 LWGRPVPAIRG
+60 LWARRVPAVRG
-71 PMTARQALDRLA
+71 RMSAREALDRLA
-83 KATDADVVQ
+83 TAANADVVAA
-92 VGSVGWRIVARRPVR
+92 GAVGWRLTAHTPRVVRVKRPKVV
-107 PVRQIA
+107 PI
-113 RASGTRLTPPPGVAP
+113 PAP
-128 PIAEPPDIV
+128 PAIQGADIV

-206 QTTVGQYLGDL
+206 QTTVGQYFGDL

-249 GSLGGIIRTVPNVP
+249 GSLGGIIRTVPNAP
-263 DLNAVSASITGG
+263 ELGAVSASIAGG
-275 ASATWHGDPGADLG
+275 LSATWHGDPGADLG
-289 ATLNVPLAGDRVAL
+289 ATLNVPLGERVAL

-319 VRGRADVNRT
+319 VLDRRDVNRT

-335 ATLRVDAGNGWTI
+335 AALRLDAGNGWTV
-348 DLGGVGQWTDGAD
+348 DLGGIGQWTKGDD
-361 SQYADRVAAV
+361 SQYADRDAPP
-371 SGSGGL
+371 L
-377 TRSSAIVQGFTADY
+377 TRSSAIVQGFSADY
-391 EMGQVVVAG
+391 TMGQVVVSGA
-400 TIGGV
+400 IGGL
-405 KIRSSTGIVAQTLA
+405 KIKSSTGIVSQTLT
-419 ERYDATI
+419 ERYDATLPAVDPTLPI
-426 PAGSSPLFGGDA
+426 ANWPAFGSPLTTAAGS
-438 AVGGPV
+438 
-444 TGAPGDPRVFVQ
+444 PRVFAQ
-456 RNATRMIANETRV
+456 RNATDMVANETRV
-469 WQPMRGGFGWV
+469 WRPMRNGFGWV
-480 VGGSFTHNR
+480 VGGSYTHNR

-502 APVTGVTNRI
+502 APVTGVTNSI
-512 DEATLYGEAS
+512 DEATLYGEGS
-522 VQLLRGLTLSGG
+522 VQLVRGLTATAG
-534 ARATR
+534 ARVTR
-539 ASLAGTGEDVAPAR
+539 ASLAGTGEDIAPTR
-553 VAAVA
+553 LEAVA
-558 LARAQVTADRI
+558 LARARVTADRI

-575 SASIIAAVLPK
+575 SASLIAAVLPK
-586 LSLYARYQQGFRPG
+586 VSLYGRYQQGFRPG

-605 SDFVRRFHNDRVR
+605 SDFVRRFENDRVR
-618 TLESGLRYGLAGV
+618 TLETGMRFGLAGV
-631 DRAYLSA
+631 DRAYLTA

-674 NAGWRV
+674 MGGWKPV
-680 LDGLTIDAGL
+680 GGLTLDAGL

-699 PSEALFVALARMS
+699 PSAALFVALARMS

-718 RYAGRVGADYR
+718 RYAGRLGADYR
-729 RTITGDLD
+729 RDVGRDLE

-759 EEQGDYLDTALTMRI
+759 EEQGDYLDTALTARI
-774 GRPALGMT
+774 GRPSL
-782 VGVTNL
+782 GVTLGVANL

-804 GSGQITPQRPR
+804 GSSQITPQRPR
-815 TLRIGL
+815 TIRIGL
-821 DATF
+821 DAAF

>member
-1 MRRFP
+1 MRGCL
-6 VMPAVVAALVPAL
+6 VVAALAV
-19 IWAAPA
+19 AAPA
-25 VAGPR
+25 QAGQGG
-30 VIDLPAGRLGD
+30 VDLPAGRLGD
-41 AVLTLARQ
+41 AVLTLGRQ
-49 SGSSIVVADPR
+49 SGTSIVVGDPA
-60 LWGRPVPAIRG
+60 LWARRVPAVRG
-71 PMTARQALDRLA
+71 RMSAREALDRLA
-83 KATDADVVQ
+83 SAVNADVVAA
-92 VGSVGWRIVARRPVR
+92 GPVGWRLVTRAPRVVSVRAKRPKVIPVAAPV
-107 PVRQIA
+107 
-113 RASGTRLTPPPGVAP
+113 
-128 PIAEPPDIV
+128 AEGADII

-206 QTTVGQYLGDL
+206 QTTVGQYFGDL

-249 GSLGGIIRTVPNVP
+249 GSLGGIIRTVPNAP
-263 DLNAVSASITGG
+263 ELGAVSASIAGG
-275 ASATWHGDPGADLG
+275 LSATWHGDPGADLG
-289 ATLNVPLAGDRVAL
+289 ATLNVPLGERVAL

-319 VRGRADVNRT
+319 VLDRRDVNRT

-335 ATLRVDAGNGWTI
+335 AMLRLDAGSGWTV
-348 DLGGVGQWTDGAD
+348 DLGGIGQWTKGDD
-361 SQYADRVAAV
+361 SQYADRDAPA
-371 SGSGGL
+371 L
-377 TRSSAIVQGFTADY
+377 TRSSAMVQGFSADY
-391 EMGQVVVAG
+391 AMGQVVVSGA
-400 TIGGV
+400 IGGLKV
-405 KIRSSTGIVAQTLA
+405 KSSTGIVGQALT
-419 ERYDATI
+419 ERYDATL
-426 PAGSSPLFGGDA
+426 PEGEA
-438 AVGGPV
+438 
-444 TGAPGDPRVFVQ
+444 RVFAQ
-456 RNATRMIANETRV
+456 RNATSMIANETRV
-469 WQPMRGGFGWV
+469 WRPMRNGFGWV

-502 APVTGVTNRI
+502 APVTGVTNSI
-512 DEATLYGEAS
+512 DEATLYGEGS
-522 VQLLRGLTLSGG
+522 MQLVRGLTATAG
-534 ARATR
+534 ARVTR
-539 ASLAGTGEDVAPAR
+539 ASLAGTGEDIAPAR
-553 VAAVA
+553 LETVA
-558 LARAQVTADRI
+558 LARARVTADRI

-575 SASIIAAVLPK
+575 SASLIAAVLPK
-586 LSLYARYQQGFRPG
+586 LSLHGRYQQGFRPG

-605 SDFVRRFHNDRVR
+605 SDFVRRFENDRVR
-618 TLESGLRYGLAGV
+618 TLESGVRYGLAGV
-631 DRAYLSA
+631 DSAYLSA

-674 NAGWRV
+674 TGGWKPV
-680 LDGLTIDAGL
+680 AGLTLDAGF

-699 PSEALFVALARMS
+699 PSANLFVALARMS

-718 RYAGRVGADYR
+718 RYAGRLGADYR
-729 RTITGDLD
+729 RDVGRDLE

-759 EEQGDYLDTALTMRI
+759 EEQGDYLDTALTARV
-774 GRPALGMT
+774 GRSSLGVT
-782 VGVTNL
+782 LGVTNL
-788 TDSVGNRFAL
+788 TNSVGNRFAL

-815 TLRIGL
+815 TVRIGL
-821 DATF
+821 DAAF

>member
-1 MRRFP
+1 MRGCL
-6 VMPAVVAALVPAL
+6 VVAALAV
-19 IWAAPA
+19 AAPA
-25 VAGPR
+25 QAGQGA
-30 VIDLPAGRLGD
+30 VDLPAGRLGD
-41 AVLTLARQ
+41 AVLALGRQ
-49 SGSSIVVADPR
+49 SGTSIVVGDPGLWARRVPAVRGRMSAREALHRLAVAANADVAAAGPLGWR
-60 LWGRPVPAIRG
+60 LVARAPHVAIVRVKRPKIVPVPAPAVQG
-71 PMTARQALDRLA
+71 
-83 KATDADVVQ
+83 AD
-92 VGSVGWRIVARRPVR
+92 I
-107 PVRQIA
+107 I
-113 RASGTRLTPPPGVAP
+113 
-128 PIAEPPDIV
+128 

-206 QTTVGQYLGDL
+206 QTTVGQYFGDL

-231 DIASVE
+231 DIGSVE

-249 GSLGGIIRTVPNVP
+249 GSLGGIIRTVPNAP
-263 DLNAVSASITGG
+263 ELGAVSATIAGG
-275 ASATWHGDPGADLG
+275 LSATWNGDPGADLG
-289 ATLNVPLAGDRVAL
+289 ATMNVPLGERVAL
-303 RVVGYGVSEGG
+303 RAVGYGVSEGG

-319 VRGRADVNRT
+319 VLDRRDVNRT

-335 ATLRVDAGNGWTI
+335 VGLRLDAGNGWTV
-348 DLGGVGQWTDGAD
+348 DVGGIGQWTKGDD
-361 SQYADRVAAV
+361 SQYADRDAPP
-371 SGSGGL
+371 L
-377 TRSSAIVQGFTADY
+377 TRSSAIVQGFSADY
-391 EMGQVVVAG
+391 TMGQVVVSG
-400 TIGGV
+400 SIGGLKV
-405 KIRSSTGIVAQTLA
+405 KSSTGIVSQTLT
-419 ERYDATI
+419 ERYDATL
-426 PAGSSPLFGGDA
+426 PAVDPTLPTTNWPAFGSPLTSALGS
-438 AVGGPV
+438 
-444 TGAPGDPRVFVQ
+444 PRVFAQ
-456 RNATRMIANETRV
+456 RNATDMIANETRV
-469 WQPMRGGFGWV
+469 WRPVRNGFGWV

-502 APVTGVTNRI
+502 APVTGVTNSI
-512 DEATLYGEAS
+512 DEATLYGEGS
-522 VQLLRGLTLSGG
+522 VQLVRGLTATAG
-534 ARATR
+534 ARVTR

-553 VAAVA
+553 LETVA
-558 LARAQVTADRI
+558 LARARVTADRI

-575 SASIIAAVLPK
+575 SASLIAAVLPK
-586 LSLYARYQQGFRPG
+586 VSLYGRYQQGFRPG

-605 SDFVRRFHNDRVR
+605 SDFVRRFVNDRVR
-618 TLESGLRYGLAGV
+618 TLESGMRFGLAGV
-631 DRAYLSA
+631 DSAYLSA

-674 NAGWRV
+674 AGGWKPV
-680 LDGLTIDAGL
+680 AGLTLDAGF

-699 PSEALFVALARMS
+699 PSPALFVALARMS

-718 RYAGRVGADYR
+718 RYAGRLGADYR
-729 RTITGDLD
+729 RDVGRDLE

-759 EEQGDYLDTALTMRI
+759 EEQGDYLDTALTARV
-774 GRPALGMT
+774 GRPSLGLT
-782 VGVTNL
+782 LGITNL

-815 TLRIGL
+815 TVRVGL

>member
-1 MRRFP
+1 MRGCL
-6 VMPAVVAALVPAL
+6 VVAVLAV
-19 IWAAPA
+19 AAPA
-25 VAGPR
+25 QAGQGS
-30 VIDLPAGRLGD
+30 VDLPAGRLGD
-41 AVLTLARQ
+41 AVLALGRQ
-49 SGSSIVVADPR
+49 SGTSIVVGDPG
-60 LWGRPVPAIRG
+60 LWARRVPAVRG
-71 PMTARQALDRLA
+71 RMSARDALDRLA
-83 KATDADVVQ
+83 NAANAEVVAA
-92 VGSVGWRIVARRPVR
+92 GPVGWRLVARVPRVAVVR
-107 PVRQIA
+107 PKRPKVVPVA
-113 RASGTRLTPPPGVAP
+113 AP
-128 PIAEPPDIV
+128 PAQGSDIIV
-137 VTGSK
+137 VGSK

-206 QTTVGQYLGDL
+206 QTTVGQYFGDL

-249 GSLGGIIRTVPNVP
+249 GSLGGIIRTVPNAP
-263 DLNAVSASITGG
+263 EMNAVSASIAGG
-275 ASATWHGDPGADLG
+275 LSATWHGDPGADLG
-289 ATLNVPLAGDRVAL
+289 ATLNVPLGERVAL

-319 VRGRADVNRT
+319 VLDRRDVNRT

-335 ATLRVDAGNGWTI
+335 GALRLDAGNGWTV
-348 DLGGVGQWTDGAD
+348 DLGGIGQWTKGDD
-361 SQYADRVAAV
+361 SQYADRDAPP
-371 SGSGGL
+371 L
-377 TRSSAIVQGFTADY
+377 TRSSAIVQGFSADY
-391 EMGQVVVAG
+391 TMGQVVVSGA
-400 TIGGV
+400 IGGL
-405 KIRSSTGIVAQTLA
+405 KIRSSTGIVDQTLT
-419 ERYDATI
+419 ERYDATL
-426 PAGSSPLFGGDA
+426 PGGEA
-438 AVGGPV
+438 
-444 TGAPGDPRVFVQ
+444 RVFAQ
-456 RNATRMIANETRV
+456 RNATDMIANETRV
-469 WQPMRGGFGWV
+469 WRPMRNGVGWV

-502 APVTGVTNRI
+502 APVTGVTNSI
-512 DEATLYGEAS
+512 DEATLYGEGS
-522 VQLLRGLTLSGG
+522 VQLFQGLTATAG
-534 ARATR
+534 ARVTR
-539 ASLAGTGEDVAPAR
+539 AALSGTGEDVAPAR
-553 VAAVA
+553 LETVA
-558 LARAQVTADRI
+558 LARARVTADRI

-575 SASIIAAVLPK
+575 SASLIAAVLPK
-586 LSLYARYQQGFRPG
+586 VSLYGRYQQGFRPG

-605 SDFVRRFHNDRVR
+605 SDFVRRFENDRVR
-618 TLESGLRYGLAGV
+618 TLESGVRYGIAGV
-631 DRAYLSA
+631 DSAYLTA

-643 IWQDIQADFIDATG
+643 IWQDIQADFIDGTG

-674 NAGWRV
+674 TGGWKPFA
-680 LDGLTIDAGL
+680 GLTLDAGI

-718 RYAGRVGADYR
+718 RYAGRLGADYR
-729 RTITGDLD
+729 RDLGRD
-737 LRVYGWARYVGRS
+737 LELRVYGWARYVGRS

-759 EEQGDYLDTALTMRI
+759 EEQGDYLDTALTARV
-774 GRPALGMT
+774 GRPSLGVT
-782 VGVTNL
+782 LGVTNL

-815 TLRIGL
+815 TIRIGL
-821 DATF
+821 DAAF

>member
-1 MRRFP
+1 MRGCL
-6 VMPAVVAALVPAL
+6 VVAALAV
-19 IWAAPA
+19 AAPA
-25 VAGPR
+25 QAGQGA
-30 VIDLPAGRLGD
+30 VDLPAGRLGD
-41 AVLTLARQ
+41 AVLALGRQ
-49 SGSSIVVADPR
+49 SGTSIVIGDPG
-60 LWGRPVPAIRG
+60 LWARRVPAVRG
-71 PMTARQALDRLA
+71 RMSARAALDRLA
-83 KATDADVVQ
+83 SAVDADVVAA
-92 VGSVGWRIVARRPVR
+92 GPVGWRLVARAPRVVAVRLKRPK
-107 PVRQIA
+107 
-113 RASGTRLTPPPGVAP
+113 VAP
-128 PIAEPPDIV
+128 VAAPVAEGADIV

-206 QTTVGQYLGDL
+206 QTTVGQYFGDL

-249 GSLGGIIRTVPNVP
+249 GSLGGIIRTVPNTP
-263 DLNAVSASITGG
+263 ELGAVSASIAGG
-275 ASATWHGDPGADLG
+275 LSATWHGDPGADLG
-289 ATLNVPLAGDRVAL
+289 ATLNVPLDERVAL

-319 VRGRADVNRT
+319 VLDRRDVNRT

-335 ATLRVDAGNGWTI
+335 AMLRLDAGNGWTV
-348 DLGGVGQWTDGAD
+348 DVGGIGQWTKGDD
-361 SQYADRVAAV
+361 SQYADRDAPP
-371 SGSGGL
+371 L
-377 TRSSAIVQGFTADY
+377 TRSSAIVQGFSADY
-391 EMGQVVVAG
+391 TMGQVVVSG
-400 TIGGV
+400 EIGGLKV
-405 KIRSSTGIVAQTLA
+405 KSSTGIVGQTLT
-419 ERYDATI
+419 ERYDATL
-426 PAGSSPLFGGDA
+426 PGGDA
-438 AVGGPV
+438 
-444 TGAPGDPRVFVQ
+444 RVFAQ
-456 RNATRMIANETRV
+456 RNATDMIANETRV
-469 WQPMRGGFGWV
+469 WRPMRNGFGWV

-502 APVTGVTNRI
+502 APVTGVTNSI
-512 DEATLYGEAS
+512 DEATLYGEGS
-522 VQLLRGLTLSGG
+522 VQLVHGLIATAG
-534 ARATR
+534 ARVTR

-553 VAAVA
+553 LETVA
-558 LARAQVTADRI
+558 LARARVTADRI

-575 SASIIAAVLPK
+575 SASLIAAVLPK
-586 LSLYARYQQGFRPG
+586 VSLYGRYQQGFRPG

-605 SDFVRRFHNDRVR
+605 SDFVRRFENDRVR
-618 TLESGLRYGLAGV
+618 TLESGVRYGLAGI
-631 DRAYLSA
+631 DSAYLSA

-674 NAGWRV
+674 AGGWKPV
-680 LDGLTIDAGL
+680 AGLTLDAGF

-699 PSEALFVALARMS
+699 PSPALFVALARMS

-718 RYAGRVGADYR
+718 RYAGRLGADYR
-729 RTITGDLD
+729 QDVGRDLE

-759 EEQGDYLDTALTMRI
+759 EEQGDYLDTALTARI
-774 GRPALGMT
+774 GRASLGVT
-782 VGVTNL
+782 LGVTNL

-815 TLRIGL
+815 TIRIGL
-821 DATF
+821 DAAF

>member
-1 MRRFP
+1 MRGCL
-6 VMPAVVAALVPAL
+6 VVAALAV
-19 IWAAPA
+19 AAPA
-25 VAGPR
+25 QAGQG
-30 VIDLPAGRLGD
+30 VVDLPAGRLGD
-41 AVLTLARQ
+41 AVLALGRQ
-49 SGSSIVVADPR
+49 SGTSIVVGDPA
-60 LWGRPVPAIRG
+60 LWARRVPAVGGR
-71 PMTARQALDRLA
+71 MSAREALDRLA
-83 KATDADVVQ
+83 SAVNADVVAA
-92 VGSVGWRIVARRPVR
+92 GPVGWRLVTRAPRVVSVRAKRPKVIPVAAPV
-107 PVRQIA
+107 
-113 RASGTRLTPPPGVAP
+113 
-128 PIAEPPDIV
+128 AEGADVV

-206 QTTVGQYLGDL
+206 QTTVGQYFGDL

-249 GSLGGIIRTVPNVP
+249 GSLGGIIRTVPNAP
-263 DLNAVSASITGG
+263 ELGAVSASIAGG
-275 ASATWHGDPGADLG
+275 LSATWHGDPGADLG
-289 ATLNVPLAGDRVAL
+289 ATLNVPLGERAAL

-319 VRGRADVNRT
+319 VLDRRDVNRT

-335 ATLRVDAGNGWTI
+335 AMLRLDAGNGWTV
-348 DLGGVGQWTDGAD
+348 DLGGIGQWTKGDD
-361 SQYADRVAAV
+361 SQYADRDAPA
-371 SGSGGL
+371 L
-377 TRSSAIVQGFTADY
+377 TRSSAIVQGFSADY
-391 EMGQVVVAG
+391 AMGQVVVSGA
-400 TIGGV
+400 IGGLKV
-405 KIRSSTGIVAQTLA
+405 RSSTGIVRQTLT
-419 ERYDATI
+419 ERYDATL
-426 PAGSSPLFGGDA
+426 PEGEA
-438 AVGGPV
+438 
-444 TGAPGDPRVFVQ
+444 RVFAQ
-456 RNATRMIANETRV
+456 RNATNLIANETRV
-469 WQPMRGGFGWV
+469 WRPVRNGFGWV

-489 TRLSRSLGPVDAP
+489 TRLSRSLGPIDAP
-502 APVTGVTNRI
+502 APVTGVTNSI
-512 DEATLYGEAS
+512 YEATLYGEAS
-522 VQLLRGLTLSGG
+522 MQLVRGLTATAG
-534 ARATR
+534 ARVTR
-539 ASLAGTGEDVAPAR
+539 ASLAGTGEDIAPAR
-553 VAAVA
+553 LETVA
-558 LARAQVTADRI
+558 LARARVTADRI

-575 SASIIAAVLPK
+575 SASLIAAVLPK
-586 LSLYARYQQGFRPG
+586 LSLYGRYQQGFRPG

-605 SDFVRRFHNDRVR
+605 SDFVRRFENDRVR
-618 TLESGLRYGLAGV
+618 TLESGVRYGLAGV
-631 DRAYLSA
+631 DTAYLSA

-674 NAGWRV
+674 TGGWKPV
-680 LDGLTIDAGL
+680 AGLTLDAGF

-699 PSEALFVALARMS
+699 PSANLFVALARMS

-718 RYAGRVGADYR
+718 RYAGRLGADYR
-729 RTITGDLD
+729 RDVGRDLE

-759 EEQGDYLDTALTMRI
+759 EEQGDYLDTALTARV
-774 GRPALGMT
+774 GRASLGVT
-782 VGVTNL
+782 LGVTNL

-815 TLRIGL
+815 TVRIGL
-821 DATF
+821 DAAF

>member
-1 MRRFP
+1 MRGCL
-6 VMPAVVAALVPAL
+6 VVAALAV
-19 IWAAPA
+19 AAPA
-25 VAGPR
+25 QAGQGA
-30 VIDLPAGRLGD
+30 VDLPAGRLGD
-41 AVLTLARQ
+41 AVLALGRQ
-49 SGSSIVVADPR
+49 SGTSIVIGDPG
-60 LWGRPVPAIRG
+60 LWARRVPAVRG
-71 PMTARQALDRLA
+71 RMSARAALDRLA
-83 KATDADVVQ
+83 SAVDADVVAA
-92 VGSVGWRIVARRPVR
+92 GPVGWRLVARAPRVVAVRLKRPK
-107 PVRQIA
+107 
-113 RASGTRLTPPPGVAP
+113 VAP
-128 PIAEPPDIV
+128 VAAPVAEGADIV

-206 QTTVGQYLGDL
+206 QTTVGQYFGDL

-249 GSLGGIIRTVPNVP
+249 GSLGGIIRTVPNAP
-263 DLNAVSASITGG
+263 ELGAVSASIAGG
-275 ASATWHGDPGADLG
+275 LSATWHGDPGADLG
-289 ATLNVPLAGDRVAL
+289 ATLNVPLDERVAL

-319 VRGRADVNRT
+319 VLDRRDVNRT

-335 ATLRVDAGNGWTI
+335 AMLRLDAGNGWTV
-348 DLGGVGQWTDGAD
+348 DVGGIGQWTKGDD
-361 SQYADRVAAV
+361 SQYADRDAPP
-371 SGSGGL
+371 L
-377 TRSSAIVQGFTADY
+377 TRSSAIVQGFSADY
-391 EMGQVVVAG
+391 TMGQVVVSG
-400 TIGGV
+400 EIGGLKV
-405 KIRSSTGIVAQTLA
+405 KSSTGIVGQTLT
-419 ERYDATI
+419 ERYDATL
-426 PAGSSPLFGGDA
+426 PGGDA
-438 AVGGPV
+438 
-444 TGAPGDPRVFVQ
+444 RVFAQ
-456 RNATRMIANETRV
+456 RNATDMIANETRV
-469 WQPMRGGFGWV
+469 WRPMRNGFGWV

-502 APVTGVTNRI
+502 APVTGVTNSI
-512 DEATLYGEAS
+512 DEATLYGEGS
-522 VQLLRGLTLSGG
+522 VQLVHGLIATAG
-534 ARATR
+534 ARVTR

-553 VAAVA
+553 LETVA
-558 LARAQVTADRI
+558 LARARVTADRI

-575 SASIIAAVLPK
+575 SASLIAAVLPK
-586 LSLYARYQQGFRPG
+586 VSLYGRYQQGFRPG

-605 SDFVRRFHNDRVR
+605 SDFVRRFENDRVR
-618 TLESGLRYGLAGV
+618 TLESGVRYGLAGI
-631 DRAYLSA
+631 DSAYLSA

-674 NAGWRV
+674 AGGWKPV
-680 LDGLTIDAGL
+680 AGLTLDAGF

-699 PSEALFVALARMS
+699 PSPALFVALARMS

-718 RYAGRVGADYR
+718 RYAGRLGADYR
-729 RTITGDLD
+729 QDVGRDLE

-759 EEQGDYLDTALTMRI
+759 EEQGDYLDTALTARI
-774 GRPALGMT
+774 GRASLGVT
-782 VGVTNL
+782 LGVTNL

-815 TLRIGL
+815 TIRIGL
-821 DATF
+821 DAAF

>member
-1 MRRFP
+1 MRGCL
-6 VMPAVVAALVPAL
+6 VVAALVVVAPAQAAPL
-19 IWAAPA
+19 TRRAPA
-25 VAGPR
+25 V
-30 VIDLPAGRLGD
+30 DLPAGRLGD
-41 AVLTLARQ
+41 AVLALGRQ
-49 SGSSIVVADPR
+49 SGTSIVVGDPT
-60 LWGRPVPAIRG
+60 LWARRVPAVRG
-71 PMTARQALDRLA
+71 RMSAREALDRLA
-83 KATDADVVQ
+83 VAANADVAAA
-92 VGSVGWRIVARRPVR
+92 GPLGWRLVARAPHVAMVRAKRPKV
-107 PVRQIA
+107 V
-113 RASGTRLTPPPGVAP
+113 
-128 PIAEPPDIV
+128 PIAAPVTEGADIV

-206 QTTVGQYLGDL
+206 QTTVGQYFGDL

-249 GSLGGIIRTVPNVP
+249 GSLGGIIRTVPNAP
-263 DLNAVSASITGG
+263 EQGAVSASIAGG
-275 ASATWHGDPGADLG
+275 LSATWHGDPGADLG
-289 ATLNVPLAGDRVAL
+289 ATLNMPLGDRVAL
-303 RVVGYGVSEGG
+303 RVVGYGVREGG

-319 VRGRADVNRT
+319 VLDRRDVNRT

-335 ATLRVDAGNGWTI
+335 AMLRLDAGNGWTV
-348 DLGGVGQWTDGAD
+348 DLGGIGQWTKGDD
-361 SQYADRVAAV
+361 SQYADRDAPA
-371 SGSGGL
+371 L
-377 TRSSAIVQGFTADY
+377 TRSSAIVQGFSADY
-391 EMGQVVVAG
+391 LMGQVVVSG
-400 TIGGV
+400 EIGGLKV
-405 KIRSSTGIVAQTLA
+405 KSSTGIVGQTLT
-419 ERYDATI
+419 ERYDATL
-426 PAGSSPLFGGDA
+426 PEGA
-438 AVGGPV
+438 A
-444 TGAPGDPRVFVQ
+444 RVFAQ
-456 RNATRMIANETRV
+456 RNATNLIANETRV
-469 WQPMRGGFGWV
+469 WRPMRNGFGWV

-489 TRLSRSLGPVDAP
+489 TRLSRSLGPIDAP
-502 APVTGVTNRI
+502 TPVTGVTNSI
-512 DEATLYGEAS
+512 DEATLYGEGS
-522 VQLLRGLTLSGG
+522 VQLVPGLTATAG
-534 ARATR
+534 ARVTR
-539 ASLAGTGEDVAPAR
+539 ASLAGTGEDIAPAR
-553 VAAVA
+553 LETVA
-558 LARAQVTADRI
+558 LARARVTADRI

-575 SASIIAAVLPK
+575 SASLIAAVLPK
-586 LSLYARYQQGFRPG
+586 VSLYGRYQQGFRPG

-605 SDFVRRFHNDRVR
+605 SDFVRRFENDRVR
-618 TLESGLRYGLAGV
+618 TLESGVRYGLAGL
-631 DRAYLSA
+631 DNAYLTA

-674 NAGWRV
+674 AGGWKPV
-680 LDGLTIDAGL
+680 AGLTLDAGF

-699 PSEALFVALARMS
+699 PSPALFVALARMS

-718 RYAGRVGADYR
+718 RYAGRLGADYR
-729 RTITGDLD
+729 RDLGRD
-737 LRVYGWARYVGRS
+737 LELRVYGWARYVGRS

-759 EEQGDYLDTALTMRI
+759 EEQGDYLDTALTARV
-774 GRPALGMT
+774 GRPSLGVTLGM
-782 VGVTNL
+782 TNL

-798 GTPFQV
+798 GTPFQM

-815 TLRIGL
+815 TIRIGL
-821 DATF
+821 DAAF

>member
-1 MRRFP
+1 MRGCL
-6 VMPAVVAALVPAL
+6 VVAALVVATPAL
-19 IWAAPA
+19 AGPLTTRAPA
-25 VAGPR
+25 V
-30 VIDLPAGRLGD
+30 DLPAGRLGD
-41 AVLTLARQ
+41 AVLALGRQ
-49 SGSSIVVADPR
+49 SGTSIVIGDPG
-60 LWGRPVPAIRG
+60 LWARRVPAVRG
-71 PMTARQALDRLA
+71 RMSARKALDRLA
-83 KATDADVVQ
+83 TAANADVVAA
-92 VGSVGWRIVARRPVR
+92 GPVGWRLVARAPRIVSVGVKRRKVVPV
-107 PVRQIA
+107 
-113 RASGTRLTPPPGVAP
+113 VAP
-128 PIAEPPDIV
+128 VADGADIV

-158 GVDLA
+158 GVDLS

-169 TEAILARL
+169 TDAILARL

-206 QTTVGQYLGDL
+206 QTTVGQYFGDL

-249 GSLGGIIRTVPNVP
+249 GSLGGIIRTVPNAP
-263 DLNAVSASITGG
+263 ELGAVSASIAGG
-275 ASATWHGDPGADLG
+275 LSATWHGDPGADLG
-289 ATLNVPLAGDRVAL
+289 ATLNVPLGERVAL

-319 VRGRADVNRT
+319 ALDRRDVNRT

-335 ATLRVDAGNGWTI
+335 AALRLDAGNGWSV
-348 DLGGVGQWTDGAD
+348 DLGGIGQWTKGDD
-361 SQYADRVAAV
+361 SQYADRDAPP
-371 SGSGGL
+371 L
-377 TRSSAIVQGFTADY
+377 TRSSAIVQGFSADY
-391 EMGQVVVAG
+391 AMGQVVVSG
-400 TIGGV
+400 EIGGLKV
-405 KIRSSTGIVAQTLA
+405 KSSTGIVRQTLA
-419 ERYDATI
+419 ERYDATL
-426 PAGSSPLFGGDA
+426 PEGEA
-438 AVGGPV
+438 
-444 TGAPGDPRVFVQ
+444 RVFAQ
-456 RNATRMIANETRV
+456 RNATSLIANETRFWRPV
-469 WQPMRGGFGWV
+469 RNGFGWV

-489 TRLSRSLGPVDAP
+489 TRLSRSLGPADAP
-502 APVTGVTNRI
+502 APVTGVTNSI
-512 DEATLYGEAS
+512 DEATLYGEGS
-522 VQLLRGLTLSGG
+522 VQLVRGLTATAG
-534 ARATR
+534 ARVTR
-539 ASLAGTGEDVAPAR
+539 ASLAGAGEDIAPTR
-553 VAAVA
+553 LETVA
-558 LARAQVTADRI
+558 LARARVTADRI

-575 SASIIAAVLPK
+575 SASLIAAVLPK
-586 LSLYARYQQGFRPG
+586 VSLYGRYQQGFRPG

-605 SDFVRRFHNDRVR
+605 SDFVRRFENDRVR
-618 TLESGLRYGLAGV
+618 TLESGVRYGLAGV
-631 DRAYLSA
+631 DSAYLSA

-674 NAGWRV
+674 AGGWKPV
-680 LDGLTIDAGL
+680 AGLTLDAGF

-699 PSEALFVALARMS
+699 PSAALFVALARMS

-718 RYAGRVGADYR
+718 RYAGRLGADYR
-729 RTITGDLD
+729 RDVGRDLE

-759 EEQGDYLDTALTMRI
+759 EEQGDYLDTALTARI
-774 GRPALGMT
+774 GRPALGVTISM
-782 VGVTNL
+782 TNL

-821 DATF
+821 DAAF

>member
-1 MRRFP
+1 MRGCLVF
-6 VMPAVVAALVPAL
+6 AALAV
-19 IWAAPA
+19 AAPA
-25 VAGPR
+25 QAGQGA
-30 VIDLPAGRLGD
+30 VDLPAGRLGD
-41 AVLTLARQ
+41 AVLALGRQ
-49 SGSSIVVADPR
+49 SGTSIVVGDPA
-60 LWGRPVPAIRG
+60 LWARRVPAVRG
-71 PMTARQALDRLA
+71 RMSAREALDRLA
-83 KATDADVVQ
+83 TAAHADVVAA
-92 VGSVGWRIVARRPVR
+92 GAVGWRLT
-107 PVRQIA
+107 A
-113 RASGTRLTPPPGVAP
+113 RAPRAIPVKRSKVVPITAP
-128 PIAEPPDIV
+128 PAVQGADIV

-206 QTTVGQYLGDL
+206 QTTVGQYFGDL

-249 GSLGGIIRTVPNVP
+249 GSLGGIIRTVPNAP
-263 DLNAVSASITGG
+263 ELGAVSASIAGG
-275 ASATWHGDPGADLG
+275 LSATWHGDPGADLG
-289 ATLNVPLAGDRVAL
+289 ATLNVPLGERVAL

-319 VRGRADVNRT
+319 VLDRRDVNRT

-335 ATLRVDAGNGWTI
+335 AALRLDAGNGWTI
-348 DLGGVGQWTDGAD
+348 DLGGIGQWTKGDD
-361 SQYADRVAAV
+361 SQYADRDAPP
-371 SGSGGL
+371 L
-377 TRSSAIVQGFTADY
+377 TRSSAIVQGFSADY
-391 EMGQVVVAG
+391 AMGQVVVSG
-400 TIGGV
+400 EIGGLKV
-405 KIRSSTGIVAQTLA
+405 KSSTGIVSQTLT
-419 ERYDATI
+419 ERYDATL
-426 PAGSSPLFGGDA
+426 PAADPTLPSSNWPAFGSPLTTAAGS
-438 AVGGPV
+438 
-444 TGAPGDPRVFVQ
+444 PRVFAQ
-456 RNATRMIANETRV
+456 RNATSLIANETRV
-469 WQPMRGGFGWV
+469 WRPMRNGFGWV

-502 APVTGVTNRI
+502 APVTGVTNSI

-522 VQLLRGLTLSGG
+522 VQLVRGLTATAG
-534 ARATR
+534 ARVTR
-539 ASLAGTGEDVAPAR
+539 ASLAGTGEDIAPAR
-553 VAAVA
+553 LETVA
-558 LARAQVTADRI
+558 LARARVTADRI

-575 SASIIAAVLPK
+575 SASLVAAVLPK
-586 LSLYARYQQGFRPG
+586 VSLYGRYQQGFRPG

-605 SDFVRRFHNDRVR
+605 SDFVRRFENDRVR
-618 TLESGLRYGLAGV
+618 TLESGVRYGLAGV
-631 DRAYLSA
+631 DRAYVSA

-674 NAGWRV
+674 AGGWKPV
-680 LDGLTIDAGL
+680 AGLTLDAGF

-699 PSEALFVALARMS
+699 PSAALFVALARMS

-718 RYAGRVGADYR
+718 RYAGRLGAEYR
-729 RTITGDLD
+729 RDVGRDLE

-759 EEQGDYLDTALTMRI
+759 EEQGDYLDTALTARV
-774 GRPALGMT
+774 GRPALGVT
-782 VGVTNL
+782 LGVTNL

-821 DATF
+821 DAAF